1 MVFCS
6 LMQLILMFDT
16 FQIEDLRERLKEKD
30 TVIDKKSQ
38 NSQNLT
44 VDKRKLELECTEL
57 KDNIDIKERKISV
70 LQRKVIIHCE
80 TTPGRGQS
88 KTLLTIDKH
97 GLKIAIKTLFSIA
110 ICRQSGDKW
119 QSKTLFL
126 KILDLRSSIVLTFSI
141 ATYPVW
147 KQAATS
153 C

>member
-6 LMQLILMFDT
+6 LMQPIVIFDT

-80 TTPGRGQS
+80 NTQGRGQTKS
-88 KTLLTIDKH
+88 SILTEDKR
-97 GLKIAIKTLFSIA
+97 GSKIA
-110 ICRQSGDKW
+110 RN
-119 QSKTLFL
+119 
-126 KILDLRSSIVLTFSI
+126 IVFDCHLS
-141 ATYPVW
+141 PVVL
-147 KQAATS
+147 

>member
-6 LMQLILMFDT
+6 LIQPNVIFDT

-70 LQRKVIIHCE
+70 LQRKVIINCE
-80 TTPGRGQS
+80 NTPGRGDR
-88 KTLLTIDKH
+88 K
-97 GLKIAIKTLFSIA
+97 
-110 ICRQSGDKW
+110 C
-119 QSKTLFL
+119 
-126 KILDLRSSIVLTFSI
+126 
-141 ATYPVW
+141 Y
-147 KQAATS
+147 
-153 C
+153 